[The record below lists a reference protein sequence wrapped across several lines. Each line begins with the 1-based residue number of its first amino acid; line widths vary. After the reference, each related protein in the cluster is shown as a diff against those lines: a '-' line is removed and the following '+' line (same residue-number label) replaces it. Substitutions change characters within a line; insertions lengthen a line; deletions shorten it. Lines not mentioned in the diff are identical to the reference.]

1 MKRRISILGAILL
14 VILLFPPSWAGP
26 PLKPRININTAT
38 QEVLELLPYIGR
50 VRARAIVNYRA
61 KHGDFKAIEEIAKV
75 PGIGQETLASIRE
88 YLIISGRGEFS
99 PEPKIIELGER
110 GGGGFPVS
118 PSGHHSTFL
127 ENRSFFTRLGKEID
141 RARMEIVMA
150 MFLFKTSKYPTN
162 WANIILGKLVK
173 AAHRG
178 VKVSLILEKD
188 NDPFSSVNRENSSTA
203 KRLQA
208 AGIEVYFDSPRKTTH
223 TKLIVIDQRLTFIGS
238 HNLTH
243 SALKY
248 NNEVSILIDSPDL
261 SKKVLDY
268 LAAIRRQ

>member
-1 MKRRISILGAILL
+1 MKRGISILGAILL
-14 VILLFPPSWAGP
+14 VILLFPPSWAVS

-38 QEVLELLPYIGR
+38 QEVLELLPYIGK
-50 VRARAIVNYRA
+50 VRARAVVNYRA
-61 KHGDFKAIEEIAKV
+61 KHGDFKEIEEITRV

-88 YLIISGRGEFS
+88 YLTISGRSEFE
-99 PEPKIIELGER
+99 PEPKIIELREIREGS
-110 GGGGFPVS
+110 FPES
-118 PSGHHSTFL
+118 SSWHSSILL

-141 RARMEIVMA
+141 RAQVEILMA
-150 MFLFKTSKYPTN
+150 IFLFKTSKYPSN
-162 WANIILGKLVK
+162 WANIILSKLVK

-188 NDPFSSVNRENSSTA
+188 SDLFSSVNRENSSTA
-203 KRLQA
+203 EKLKA
-208 AGIEVYFDSPRKTTH
+208 AGIEVYFDSPGKTTH

-268 LAAIRRQ
+268 LATIRRQ